1 MNFLRASW
9 RRYVAWLVLV
19 CLFSAGCVLLSRWQ
33 LDRRTEVVSVIDTIS
48 NNYNQEPKPL
58 RELLPS
64 LLKPLPANKK
74 WLPVSVTGHYL
85 PEMTTL
91 VRNRSLGGNPGF
103 EVLVPFL
110 SEDNQVVIINR
121 GWVATGSVEDSPDFV
136 PTPNQARLTLV
147 GRLMPTEPALNRS
160 APAGQIPSID
170 LPALATMNSA
180 RTFINAYLL
189 LDSEST
195 KQPQVKHLPEPKFG
209 EGNHLSYAI
218 QWIIFGVLA
227 FLTLIWAVRKEKHF
241 YRLANDPNY
250 VVKPKRKSET
260 DKDADAEDALISGPE
275 LS

>member
-1 MNFLRASW
+1 MNFIRESW
-9 RRYVAWLVLV
+9 RRYIAWLILV
-19 CLFSAGCVLLSRWQ
+19 CLFAAGCVLLSRWQ
-33 LDRRTEVVSVIDTIS
+33 LERRTEVVSVIETIA

-64 LLKPLPANKK
+64 VLKPLPEDKK
-74 WLPVSVTGHYL
+74 WLPASVTGHYL

-121 GWVATGSVEDSPDFV
+121 GWVATGATQDSPDFV
-136 PTPNQARLTLV
+136 PTPNSETLTLI
-147 GRLMPTEPALNRS
+147 GRLMPTEPALNRT
-160 APAGQIPSID
+160 APLGQIPSID
-170 LPALATMNSA
+170 LPSMAVLSSA
-180 RTFINAYLL
+180 RTYINAYLL
-189 LDSEST
+189 LERESVQ
-195 KQPQVKHLPEPKFG
+195 QPQAKLLPQPNYG

-227 FLTLIWAVRKEKHF
+227 FATLIWAVRKELHF
-241 YRLANDPNY
+241 YRIANDPSY
-250 VVKPKRKSET
+250 VVKPKRKSAV
-260 DKDADAEDALISGPE
+260 DKDAETEDSL